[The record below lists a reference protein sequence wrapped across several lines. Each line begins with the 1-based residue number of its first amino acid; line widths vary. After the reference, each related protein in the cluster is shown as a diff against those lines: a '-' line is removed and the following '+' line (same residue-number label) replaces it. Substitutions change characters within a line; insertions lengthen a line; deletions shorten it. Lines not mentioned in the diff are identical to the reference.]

1 MSDFMSGG
9 VTEWRL
15 LRTVALLVAAL
26 IVATAGAPGA
36 QAQSKAPTKVLD
48 FYTYADVA
56 KAEQE
61 GELVLYTH
69 DNEAGIVS
77 LLNHF
82 KKDFPKI
89 KTTYVRA
96 QTGALYTKI
105 LSERSANRF
114 LADVLQL
121 SDMAPALDFQKRGG
135 WERYVSPEAKAYIA
149 AHLSNPVGSFFWAA
163 VAPAGISYNKS
174 KVNAQEA
181 PKGWKDLLDPKWK
194 DSMSC
199 KLAASGMQFAQWYA
213 LRNLYGHDFWKEF
226 AKQRPRGFDSR
237 VQLFD
242 RLAKGDDKVCALA
255 ELSAVTLYLA
265 KGADIE
271 FVAPADGL
279 AVTPVL
285 LGTVSKA
292 PHPEAA
298 KLFIDW
304 ATSNRGQAVYQN
316 DKDIAYCSVRT
327 DGPPMAGGKRL
338 SDYKL
343 LYPADWNDYLSK
355 QETFTKEWNAILGL

>member
-1 MSDFMSGG
+1 MLRFTSCC
-9 VTEWRL
+9 VARQCL
-15 LRTVALLVAAL
+15 LKVGALLMAVA
-26 IVATAGAPGA
+26 ITAMGASFA
-36 QAQSKAPTKVLD
+36 QAQPKTPKKVLD

-69 DNEAGIVS
+69 DNEAGLVS

-82 KKDFPKI
+82 KKDFPKF
-89 KTTYVRA
+89 KTSYTRA
-96 QTGALYTKI
+96 QTGSLYSKI
-105 LSERSANRF
+105 TSERSAGRF

-121 SDMAPALDFQKRGG
+121 SDMAPAFDFQKRGG
-135 WERYVSPEAKAYIA
+135 YEQYVSPEAKFYAPPY
-149 AHLSNPVGSFFWAA
+149 LSNPVGSFFWAS
-163 VAPAGISYNKS
+163 VLPAGIAYNKN
-174 KVNAQEA
+174 KVKPQDA
-181 PKGWKDLLDPKWK
+181 PKGWKDLIDPKWK

-199 KLAASGMQFAQWYA
+199 KVSSSGSQFSQWYA

-237 VQLFD
+237 IQLFD
-242 RLAKGDDKVCALA
+242 RLAKGEDKICAVA
-255 ELSAVTLYLA
+255 EYAAVTLYLS
-265 KGADIE
+265 KGAEIA

-279 AVTPVL
+279 TVSLVL
-285 LGTVSKA
+285 LGAVSKA

-304 ATSNRGQAVYQN
+304 AMSPRGQAVYQN
-316 DKDIAYCSVRT
+316 DKDLAYSSVRT
-327 DGPPMAGGKRL
+327 DAPPMPDGKRM
-338 SDYKL
+338 SDFKL
-343 LYPADWNDYLSK
+343 LFPADWKDYIAQ

>member
-1 MSDFMSGG
+1 MPDIMR
-9 VTEWRL
+9 VEVITRRL
-15 LRTVALLVAAL
+15 FKAVALLAAAL
-26 IVATAGAPGA
+26 IIATADAPAA

-48 FYTYADVA
+48 FMTYADVT

-61 GELVLYTH
+61 GEFVFYSH

-105 LSERSANRF
+105 LSERSAGRF

-121 SDMAPALDFQKRGG
+121 SDMAPAMDLQKKGG
-135 WERYVSPEAKAYIA
+135 WERYVSPEAKGYIA
-149 AHLSNPVGSFFWAA
+149 AHLSNPAGFFFWTA
-163 VAPAGISYNKS
+163 VGPAGISYNKN
-174 KVNAQEA
+174 KVSAQEA
-181 PKGWKDLLDPKWK
+181 PKNWKDLLDPKWK
-194 DSMSC
+194 DAISC
-199 KLAASGMQFAQWYA
+199 KLASSGMQFAQWYA
-213 LRNLYGHDFWKEF
+213 LRTLYGPDFWKEF

-242 RLAKGDDKVCALA
+242 RLAKGDDKICALA
-255 ELSAVTLYLA
+255 ELSAVTLYLS
-265 KGADIE
+265 KGAEIE

-304 ATSNRGQAVYQN
+304 AMSNRGQAVYQN
-316 DKDIAYCSVRT
+316 DKDIAYGSVRT
-327 DGPPMAGGKRL
+327 DAPPMPGGRRL
-338 SDYKL
+338 RDYKL

-355 QETFTKEWNAILGL
+355 QETFTKEWNAMLGL